1 MDIQEKRKRGEH
13 VYIVDRNKSNIKKQ
27 TIFDDTGKKI
37 LNSFKI
43 KPLIENFNKQDLK
56 KRKYPEPIDLSC
68 PLFKKNNFI
77 LSPKAIEKCNKVYHY
92 MVYQIPCLL
101 EGETGTS
108 KSFTASMMA
117 QYRQWKIIEEE
128 KKFERAAK
136 EKKENIQSSNFLNLV

>member
-27 TIFDDTGKKI
+27 TVFDNTGNKI
-37 LNSFKI
+37 LNSIKI
-43 KPLIENFNKQDLK
+43 KPLIENFNKQDLN